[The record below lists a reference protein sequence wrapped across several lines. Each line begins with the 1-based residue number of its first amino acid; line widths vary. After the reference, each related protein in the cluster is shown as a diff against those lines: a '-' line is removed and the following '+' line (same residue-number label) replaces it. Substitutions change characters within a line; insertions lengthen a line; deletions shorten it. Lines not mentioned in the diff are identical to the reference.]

1 MDDKNTTLLIGM
13 IAKIASDNSFN
24 KALNVVLLREL
35 SMITESDSGGLMK
48 SAKQL
53 QEESLAITHE
63 VFSDLVSQILVVMHL
78 LM

>member
-24 KALNVVLLREL
+24 KALNVVLLKEL
-35 SMITESDSGGLMK
+35 SMITESDFGELMK

-53 QEESLAITHE
+53 QEENLALTNQI
-63 VFSDLVSQILVVMHL
+63 FDDLRSQTFDDSSK
-78 LM
+78 